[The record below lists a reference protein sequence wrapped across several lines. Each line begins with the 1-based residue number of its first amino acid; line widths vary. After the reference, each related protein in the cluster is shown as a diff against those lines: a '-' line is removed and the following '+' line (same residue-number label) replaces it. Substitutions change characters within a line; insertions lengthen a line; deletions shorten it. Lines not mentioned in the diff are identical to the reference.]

1 MNPMGA
7 PEVWLESATGQRSLI
22 RGSCFLGR
30 APMCE
35 VVLANAKVSR
45 QHALI
50 NRQGEGEFW
59 LIDLGSSNGT
69 YLNGRRV
76 AQPCRLSNGDQI
88 RITGFAFHFRHPQ
101 ARTHSEDTT
110 PSEATV
116 LEVRHLTC
124 WLLVAD
130 IQGSTQLLRK
140 VPLEAAHRTTGL
152 WLAACRKILKQHHGT
167 INKFLGDGFL
177 AYWPDEAGCPE
188 SITSTLLALKTLQDA
203 GEPSFRLVLHY
214 GTVSAGGYASLGEE
228 NLTGNEVNFVFR
240 LEKLAGTLG
249 ISRLLSEPANNRIKH
264 LLATVPEG
272 EHLIPDFA
280 QKFSFFSF

>member
-1 MNPMGA
+1 MNPKGVV
-7 PEVWLESATGQRSLI
+7 EVWLESPNGQRALI

-30 APMCE
+30 SPSCE
-35 VVLANAKVSR
+35 VVLANARVSR

-50 NRQGEGEFW
+50 NRQSQGEFW

-76 AQPCRLSNGDQI
+76 AQPCRLSDGDEI
-88 RITGFAFHFRHPQ
+88 RIAGFNFHFRHPQ
-101 ARTHSEDTT
+101 AIVYSEETT

-116 LEVRHLTC
+116 LEVRDLTC

-152 WLAACRKILKQHHGT
+152 WLAACSKILKQQHGT
-167 INKFLGDGFL
+167 INKFLGDGFF
-177 AYWPDEAGCPE
+177 AYWPEE
-188 SITSTLLALKTLQDA
+188 SGIAESVSSALLGLKSLQDA
-203 GEPSFRLVLHY
+203 GDPSFRLVLHY

-228 NLTGNEVNFVFR
+228 NLSGKEVNFVFR
-240 LEKLAGTLG
+240 LEKLAATLG
-249 ISRLLSEPANNRIKH
+249 ASRLLSEPANNRIKH
-264 LLATVPEG
+264 RLPTSPEG
-272 EHLIPDFA
+272 QHLIADFA
-280 QKFSFFSF
+280 ERFSFFSF